1 MVVNPSPGVGIGK
14 IYSVLTGGKVLGGS
28 RGLIQTFIAQK
39 VSLFILLSNL
49 ITNKCP

>member
-14 IYSVLTGGKVLGGS
+14 IYSVMTCGKVLGGS
-28 RGLIQTFIAQK
+28 RGLIKSFIAHI